1 LNSQRALK
9 STMKN
14 IFLALILIGLTPK
27 LYAQRP
33 QGGGPGNFTKLKIE
47 GAVIDK
53 ETQEPLEYATISLV
67 NERFPERI
75 QGGITDTKGK
85 FNLEVF
91 PGKYDVTVEYI
102 GFDKITLKDK
112 MIQSNVDL
120 GTFQLEIA
128 AEALEGVELVGERT
142 EVEIRLDKR
151 IYNVGKDIT
160 VRGGSVADVL
170 DNVPSVSVDVE
181 GNVALRGNENVRILI
196 NGKPSGLVGL
206 SGPQG
211 LRSLPAESIEKVEV
225 VTSPSA
231 RYEASGTAGILN
243 IILKKEELEGFNG
256 SFIVNGGLPTTYG
269 GNATLNW
276 RTKKMNI
283 FSTTSLRNSESRG
296 GGIFESENFNPVS
309 FVNEDRDYQRNRN
322 SVFFNLGAEYYFD
335 DKTSLVV
342 SGFVRKSNNESNNTT
357 EIDNLNSAG
366 VVIDQFGRYQFEEE
380 LDNSQQLTANF
391 TKKFDDKGH
400 ELIIEFQ
407 TEASGENES
416 DLAENTRTFN
426 QESDTTEDQ
435 KRTLLQMDYV
445 WPVNENTQFEL
456 GYRGDYSFQETDYN
470 VFDLLDSGRTV
481 NNQLTNFLGF
491 TQNVN
496 AAYTQFGQ
504 KIDKFSYLMG
514 LRMEKTHIEI
524 DQKTADI
531 YKEKDYLDWFPTLNF
546 SFEFTE
552 KENITLGY
560 SRRIRRPRSW
570 SLNPFR
576 SLTSLTF
583 FRQGNPD
590 LDPSYSNLFDFGY
603 LKRWDKF
610 TFNGSVYYQKATQ
623 VIERITESTG
633 AFVVVSEDPLIELP
647 EFRSTSVNIS
657 ENIRTG
663 TEFTLTYTPKR
674 KVRISGNFNIFN
686 SETIGS
692 YKGIALDRE
701 IVSWFARI
709 NSSFPLPFGINTQL
723 NGFYFGPRA
732 NAQTESKGV
741 VQFSGALNKP
751 MFNDKATLS
760 FRVSDILNSSRR
772 KSTTETA
779 DFRNYTEFQWRQP
792 SYIFTFTYRIN
803 ERKMDRRRNNR
814 GGQFDGG
821 GGEEP
826 EF

>member
-1 LNSQRALK
+1 
-9 STMKN
+9 MKN
-14 IFLALILIGLTPK
+14 KFFPLLFLGLISTLF
-27 LYAQRP
+27 AQRP
-33 QGGGPGNFTKLKIE
+33 QGGGPGNFSKLKLTGI
-47 GAVIDK
+47 VVDK
-53 ETQEPLEYATISLV
+53 ETQKPLEYTTISLI
-67 NERFPERI
+67 NKRFPERI
-75 QGGITDTKGK
+75 QGGITDAKGN

-91 PGKYDVTVEYI
+91 PGQYTISIEYI
-102 GFDKITLKDK
+102 GFDKINIENKVLRE
-112 MIQSNVDL
+112 NEDL
-120 GTFQLEIA
+120 GRIELEIA
-128 AEALEGVELVGERT
+128 AETLQEVELVGERT

-181 GNVALRGNENVRILI
+181 GNIALRGNENVRILI

-256 SFIVNGGLPTTYG
+256 SFILNGGFPTTYG

-276 RTKKMNI
+276 RTKKLNL

-296 GGIFESENFNPVS
+296 GGIFESENFNPVR
-309 FVNEDRDYQRNRN
+309 FVNEDRDYQRFRN
-322 SVFFNLGAEYYFD
+322 SIFFNLGAEYFFN
-335 DKTSLVV
+335 DKTSLTV

-357 EIDNLNSAG
+357 EIENLNASG
-366 VVIDQFGRYQFEEE
+366 LVIDRFGRYQFEEE
-380 LDNSQQLTANF
+380 VDNSQQFTANF

-407 TEASGENES
+407 TEASGEDES
-416 DLAENTRTFN
+416 DLAENTSTFN
-426 QESDTTEDQ
+426 QESETLEDQ
-435 KRTLLQMDYV
+435 SRTLLQMDYV

-456 GYRGDYSFQETDYN
+456 GYRGNFSTQETEYN
-470 VFDLLDSGRTV
+470 VFDLLESGRTPNV
-481 NNQLTNFLGF
+481 QLTNFLGF

-504 KIDKFSYLMG
+504 KIEQFSYLMG

-524 DQKTADI
+524 DQRTSNI
-531 YKEKDYLDWFPTLNF
+531 YKEKDYTDWFPTLNL
-546 SFEFTE
+546 SFEFSE

-583 FRQGNPD
+583 FREGNPD
-590 LDPSYSNLFDFGY
+590 LDPSYSNLYDLGY

-610 TFNGSVYYQKATQ
+610 TFIGSIYYQKATQ
-623 VIERITESTG
+623 VIERITEATG
-633 AFVVVSEDPLIELP
+633 ELVVVSEDPLVELP
-647 EFRSTSVNIS
+647 QFRSTSINLS
-657 ENIRTG
+657 ENARTG

-674 KVRISGNFNIFN
+674 RVRISGNFNIFN

-692 YKGIALDRE
+692 YKGVALDRE
-701 IVSWFARI
+701 IISWFARL
-709 NSSFPLPFGINTQL
+709 NSSFPIPFGINTQF

-741 VQFSGALNKP
+741 VTFSGALNKP
-751 MFNDKATLS
+751 LFNDKATLS
-760 FRVSDILNSSRR
+760 FRVSDILNSSKR

-792 SYIFTFTYRIN
+792 TYIFTFTYRIN

-814 GGQFDGG
+814 GQNFGDGD
-821 GGEEP
+821 EQP
-826 EF
+826 DF

>member
-1 LNSQRALK
+1 
-9 STMKN
+9 MKN
-14 IFLALILIGLTPK
+14 KFFALLFLGLISTLF
-27 LYAQRP
+27 AQRP
-33 QGGGPGNFTKLKIE
+33 QGGGPGNFSKLKLTGI
-47 GAVIDK
+47 VVDK
-53 ETQEPLEYATISLV
+53 ETQEPLEYATISLI
-67 NERFPERI
+67 NKRFPERI
-75 QGGITDTKGK
+75 QGGITDAKGN

-91 PGKYDVTVEYI
+91 PGQYTITIEYI
-102 GFDKITLKDK
+102 GFDKINIENKVLRE
-112 MIQSNVDL
+112 NEDL
-120 GTFQLEIA
+120 GRIELEIA
-128 AEALEGVELVGERT
+128 AETLQEVELVGERT

-181 GNVALRGNENVRILI
+181 GNIALRGNENVRILI

-256 SFIVNGGLPTTYG
+256 SFILNGGYPTTYG

-276 RTKKMNI
+276 RTKKLNL

-296 GGIFESENFNPVS
+296 GGIFESENFNPVR
-309 FVNEDRDYQRNRN
+309 FVNEDRDYQRFRN
-322 SVFFNLGAEYYFD
+322 SIFFNLGAEYFFN
-335 DKTSLVV
+335 DKTSLTV

-357 EIDNLNSAG
+357 EIENLNASG
-366 VVIDQFGRYQFEEE
+366 LVIDRFGRYQFEEE
-380 LDNSQQLTANF
+380 VDNSQQLSANF

-407 TEASGENES
+407 TEASEEDES
-416 DLAENTRTFN
+416 DLAENTSTFN
-426 QESDTTEDQ
+426 QESETLEDQ
-435 KRTLLQMDYV
+435 SRTLLQMDYV

-456 GYRGDYSFQETDYN
+456 GYRGDFSKQETEYN
-470 VFDLLDSGRTV
+470 VFDLLESGRTPNV
-481 NNQLTNFLGF
+481 QLTNFLGF

-504 KIDKFSYLMG
+504 KIEQFSYLMG
-514 LRMEKTHIEI
+514 MRMEKTHIEI
-524 DQKTADI
+524 DQRTSNI
-531 YKEKDYLDWFPTLNF
+531 YKEKDYTDWFPTLNL
-546 SFEFTE
+546 SFEFSE

-583 FRQGNPD
+583 FREGNPD
-590 LDPSYSNLFDFGY
+590 LDPSYSNLYDLGY

-610 TFNGSVYYQKATQ
+610 TFNGSIYYQKATQ
-623 VIERITESTG
+623 VIERITEATG
-633 AFVVVSEDPLIELP
+633 ELVVVSEDPLVELP
-647 EFRSTSVNIS
+647 QFRSTSINLS
-657 ENIRTG
+657 ENARTG

-674 KVRISGNFNIFN
+674 RVRISGNFNIFN

-692 YKGIALDRE
+692 YKGVALDRE
-701 IVSWFARI
+701 IISWFARL
-709 NSSFPLPFGINTQL
+709 NSSFPMPFGINTQF

-732 NAQTESKGV
+732 NAQTESKGIV
-741 VQFSGALNKP
+741 TFSGALNKP
-751 MFNDKATLS
+751 MLNDKATLS
-760 FRVSDILNSSRR
+760 FRVSDILNSSKR

-792 SYIFTFTYRIN
+792 TYIFTFTYRVN

-814 GGQFDGG
+814 GQNFGDGD
-821 GGEEP
+821 EQP
-826 EF
+826 DF

>member
-1 LNSQRALK
+1 MKRLIDVLFLFGLSISGFSQQ
-9 STMKN
+9 
-14 IFLALILIGLTPK
+14 P
-27 LYAQRP
+27 
-33 QGGGPGNFTKLKIE
+33 GGKKFKKIKIE
-47 GAVIDK
+47 GVVIDK
-53 ETQEPLEYATISLV
+53 QNQDPLEYTTISLL
-67 NERFPERI
+67 NDRSPDLI
-75 QGGITDTKGK
+75 QGGITDKNGK
-85 FNLEVF
+85 FIIEVF
-91 PGKYDVTVEYI
+91 PGKYNITLEYI
-102 GFDKITLKDK
+102 GFDKIILKDK
-112 MIQSNVDL
+112 VISIDEDF
-120 GTFQLEIA
+120 GIFELEIVT
-128 AEALEGVELVGERT
+128 ESLNEVELVGERT

-181 GNVALRGNENVRILI
+181 GNVALRGNQNVRILI

-243 IILKKEELEGFNG
+243 VILKKEELEGFNG
-256 SFIVNGGLPTTYG
+256 SFILNGGAPTIYG

-276 RTKKMNI
+276 RTKKLNI
-283 FSTTSLRNSESRG
+283 FSTTSLRDSESRG
-296 GGIFESENFNPVS
+296 GGYFESENFNPVR
-309 FVNEDRDYQRNRN
+309 FVNEDRDYQRNRK
-322 SVFFNLGAEYYFD
+322 SIFFNLGAEYYFND
-335 DKTSLVV
+335 DTSLTI
-342 SGFVRKSNNESNNTT
+342 SGFVRTSDNESNNNTK
-357 EIDNLNSAG
+357 IDNLNAAG
-366 VVIDQFGRYQFEEE
+366 VVVDQFGRYQFEEE
-380 LDNSQQLTANF
+380 IDNSQQFTTNF

-400 ELIIEFQ
+400 ELVIEFQ
-407 TEASGENES
+407 TESSEEDER
-416 DLAENTRTFN
+416 DLAENTSTFN
-426 QESDTTEDQ
+426 QESDTFEDQ
-435 KRTLLQMDYV
+435 SRTLLQMDYV
-445 WPVNENTQFEL
+445 WPVNENTQFEI
-456 GYRGDYSFQETDYN
+456 GYRGDFSLQETDYN
-470 VFDLLDSGRTV
+470 VFDLLNSGRTP
-481 NNQLTNFLGF
+481 NTELTNFLGF
-491 TQNVN
+491 TQNIN

-504 KIDKFSYLMG
+504 KINKFSYLMG

-524 DQKTADI
+524 DQKTANI
-531 YKEKDYLDWFPTLNF
+531 YREKDYTDWFPTLNF
-546 SFEFTE
+546 SFKFTE

-590 LDPSYSNLFDFGY
+590 LDPSYSNLFDLGY

-610 TFNGSVYYQKATQ
+610 TFNSSIYYQKATQ
-623 VIERITESTG
+623 VIERITETTG
-633 AFVVVSEDPLIELP
+633 ELVVVSVDPLVELP
-647 EFRSTSVNIS
+647 EFRSTTVNLS

-663 TEFTLTYTPKR
+663 TEFTLTYSPKR
-674 KVRISGNFNIFN
+674 RVRLSSNFNIFN

-692 YKGIALDRE
+692 YKGVSLNRE
-701 IVSWFARI
+701 IVSWFAQF
-709 NSSFPLPFGINTQL
+709 NSSFPLAFGINTQL

-741 VQFSGALNKP
+741 VRFSGALNKP

-760 FRVSDILNSSRR
+760 FRASDIFNSSRK

-779 DFRNYTEFQWRQP
+779 KFRNYTEFQWRQP

-803 ERKMDRRRNNR
+803 ERKMGKRRINR
-814 GGQFDGG
+814 RGSLNG

-826 EF
+826 DF

>member
-1 LNSQRALK
+1 
-9 STMKN
+9 MKN
-14 IFLALILIGLTPK
+14 KFFALLFLGLISTLF
-27 LYAQRP
+27 AQRP
-33 QGGGPGNFTKLKIE
+33 QGGPGNFSKLKLTGI
-47 GAVIDK
+47 VVDK
-53 ETQEPLEYATISLV
+53 ETQEPLEYATISLI
-67 NERFPERI
+67 NKRFPERI
-75 QGGITDTKGK
+75 QGGITDAKGN

-91 PGKYDVTVEYI
+91 PGQYTITIEYI
-102 GFDKITLKDK
+102 GFDKINIENKVLRE
-112 MIQSNVDL
+112 NEDL
-120 GTFQLEIA
+120 GRIELEIA
-128 AEALEGVELVGERT
+128 AETLQEVELVGERT

-181 GNVALRGNENVRILI
+181 GNIALRGNENVRILI

-256 SFIVNGGLPTTYG
+256 SFILNGGYPTTYG

-276 RTKKMNI
+276 RTKKLNL

-296 GGIFESENFNPVS
+296 GGIFESENFNPVR
-309 FVNEDRDYQRNRN
+309 FVNEDRDYQRFRN
-322 SVFFNLGAEYYFD
+322 SIFFNLGAEYFFN
-335 DKTSLVV
+335 DKTSLTV

-357 EIDNLNSAG
+357 EIENLNASG
-366 VVIDQFGRYQFEEE
+366 LVIDRFGRYQFEEE
-380 LDNSQQLTANF
+380 VDNSQQLSANF

-407 TEASGENES
+407 TEASEEDES
-416 DLAENTRTFN
+416 DLAENTSTFN
-426 QESDTTEDQ
+426 QESETLEDQ
-435 KRTLLQMDYV
+435 SRTLLQMDYV

-456 GYRGDYSFQETDYN
+456 GYRGDFSKQETEYN
-470 VFDLLDSGRTV
+470 VFDLLESGRTPNV
-481 NNQLTNFLGF
+481 QLTNFLGF

-504 KIDKFSYLMG
+504 KIEQFSYLMG
-514 LRMEKTHIEI
+514 MRMEKTHIEI
-524 DQKTADI
+524 DQRTSNI
-531 YKEKDYLDWFPTLNF
+531 YKEKDYTDWFPTLNL
-546 SFEFTE
+546 SFEFSE

-583 FRQGNPD
+583 FREGNPD
-590 LDPSYSNLFDFGY
+590 LDPSYSNLYDLGY

-610 TFNGSVYYQKATQ
+610 TFNGSIYYQKATQ
-623 VIERITESTG
+623 VIERITEATG
-633 AFVVVSEDPLIELP
+633 ELVVVSEDPLVELP
-647 EFRSTSVNIS
+647 QFRSTSINLS
-657 ENIRTG
+657 ENARTG

-674 KVRISGNFNIFN
+674 RVRISGNFNIFN

-692 YKGIALDRE
+692 YKGVALDRE
-701 IVSWFARI
+701 IISWFARL
-709 NSSFPLPFGINTQL
+709 NSSFPMPFGINTQF

-732 NAQTESKGV
+732 NAQTESKGIV
-741 VQFSGALNKP
+741 TFSGALNKP
-751 MFNDKATLS
+751 MLNDKATLS
-760 FRVSDILNSSRR
+760 FRVSDILNSSKR

-792 SYIFTFTYRIN
+792 TYIFTFTYRVN

-814 GGQFDGG
+814 GQNFGDGD
-821 GGEEP
+821 EQP
-826 EF
+826 DF

>member
-1 LNSQRALK
+1 
-9 STMKN
+9 MKN
-14 IFLALILIGLTPK
+14 KFFALLFLGLISTLF
-27 LYAQRP
+27 AQRP
-33 QGGGPGNFTKLKIE
+33 QGGGPGNFSKLKLTGI
-47 GAVIDK
+47 VVDK
-53 ETQEPLEYATISLV
+53 ETQEPLEYATISLI
-67 NERFPERI
+67 NKRFPERI
-75 QGGITDTKGK
+75 QGGITDAKGN

-91 PGKYDVTVEYI
+91 PGQYTITIEYI
-102 GFDKITLKDK
+102 GFDKINIENKVLRE
-112 MIQSNVDL
+112 NEDL
-120 GTFQLEIA
+120 GRIELEIA
-128 AEALEGVELVGERT
+128 AETLQEVELVGERT

-181 GNVALRGNENVRILI
+181 GNIALRGNENVRILI

-256 SFIVNGGLPTTYG
+256 SFNLNGGYPTTYG

-276 RTKKMNI
+276 RTKKLNL

-296 GGIFESENFNPVS
+296 GGIFESENFNPVR
-309 FVNEDRDYQRNRN
+309 FVNEDRDYQRFRN
-322 SVFFNLGAEYYFD
+322 SIFFNLGAEYFFN
-335 DKTSLVV
+335 DKTSLTV

-357 EIDNLNSAG
+357 EIENLNASG
-366 VVIDQFGRYQFEEE
+366 LVIDRFGRYQFEEE
-380 LDNSQQLTANF
+380 VDNSQQLSANF

-407 TEASGENES
+407 SEASGEDES
-416 DLAENTRTFN
+416 DLAENTSTFN
-426 QESDTTEDQ
+426 QESETLEDQ
-435 KRTLLQMDYV
+435 SRTLLQMDYV

-456 GYRGDYSFQETDYN
+456 GYRGDFSKQETEYN
-470 VFDLLDSGRTV
+470 VFDLLESGRTPNV
-481 NNQLTNFLGF
+481 QLTNFLGF

-496 AAYTQFGQ
+496 ATYTQFGQ
-504 KIDKFSYLMG
+504 KIEQFSYLMG
-514 LRMEKTHIEI
+514 MRMEKTHIEI
-524 DQKTADI
+524 DQRTSNI
-531 YKEKDYLDWFPTLNF
+531 YKEKDYTDWFPTLNL
-546 SFEFTE
+546 SFEFSE

-583 FRQGNPD
+583 FREGNPD
-590 LDPSYSNLFDFGY
+590 LDPSYSNLYDLGY

-610 TFNGSVYYQKATQ
+610 TFNGSIYYQKATQ
-623 VIERITESTG
+623 VIERITEATG
-633 AFVVVSEDPLIELP
+633 ELVVVSEDPLVELP
-647 EFRSTSVNIS
+647 QFRSTSINLS
-657 ENIRTG
+657 ENARTG

-674 KVRISGNFNIFN
+674 RVRISGNFNIFN

-692 YKGIALDRE
+692 YKGVALDRE
-701 IVSWFARI
+701 IISWFARL
-709 NSSFPLPFGINTQL
+709 NSSFPMPFGINTQF

-732 NAQTESKGV
+732 NAQTESKGIV
-741 VQFSGALNKP
+741 TFSGALNKP
-751 MFNDKATLS
+751 MLNDKATLS
-760 FRVSDILNSSRR
+760 FRVSDILNSSKR

-792 SYIFTFTYRIN
+792 TYIFTFTYRVN

-814 GGQFDGG
+814 GQNFGDGD
-821 GGEEP
+821 EQP
-826 EF
+826 DF

>member
-1 LNSQRALK
+1 
-9 STMKN
+9 MKKT
-14 IFLALILIGLTPK
+14 IYSLLLVGISLIT
-27 LYAQRP
+27 YAQRP
-33 QGGGPGNFTKLKIE
+33 GQGNFNKIKIE
-47 GAVIDK
+47 GKVLDK

-67 NERFPERI
+67 NERFPDRI
-75 QGGITDTKGK
+75 QGGITDVNGT

-91 PGKYDVTVEYI
+91 AGQYNITIEYI
-102 GFDKITLKDK
+102 GFDKIILKDQTLRESK
-112 MIQSNVDL
+112 KL
-120 GTFQLEIA
+120 GNFELEISA
-128 AEALEGVELVGERT
+128 QALNEVELVGERT

-181 GNVALRGNENVRILI
+181 GNIALRGNENVRILI

-256 SFIVNGGLPTTYG
+256 SFIVNGGFPTQYG

-276 RTKKMNI
+276 RTKKLNV
-283 FSTTSLRNSESRG
+283 FSTTSVRDSDSRG
-296 GGIFESENFNPVS
+296 GGIFESENFNPIR
-309 FVNEDRDYQRNRN
+309 FVNEDRDYERNRK
-322 SVFFNLGAEYYFD
+322 SIFFNLGAEYFFND
-335 DKTSLVV
+335 DTSLTV
-342 SGFVRKSNNESNNTT
+342 SGFVRRSNNESNNTT
-357 EIDNLNSAG
+357 EIENLNASG
-366 VVIDQFGRYQFEEE
+366 VIIDRFGRYQFEEE
-380 LDNSQQLTANF
+380 IDNSQQFTANF

-400 ELIIEFQ
+400 ELVIEFQ
-407 TEASGENES
+407 TETSGEDES
-416 DLAENTRTFN
+416 DLAENTSTFN
-426 QESDTTEDQ
+426 QESETTEEQ
-435 KRTLLQMDYV
+435 NRTLLQLDYV

-456 GYRGDYSFQETDYN
+456 GYRGNFSAQETDYS
-470 VFDLLDSGRTV
+470 VFDLLNTGRTP
-481 NNQLTNFLGF
+481 NTQLTNYLGF

-504 KIDKFSYLMG
+504 KLNKFSYLMG

-524 DQKTADI
+524 DQRTANI
-531 YKEKDYLDWFPTLNF
+531 YKEKDYTDWFPTLNL
-546 SFEFTE
+546 SYEFNE
-552 KENITLGY
+552 KENVTLGY
-560 SRRIRRPRSW
+560 SRRVRRPRSW

-590 LDPSYSNLFDFGY
+590 LDPSYSNLVDLGY

-623 VIERITESTG
+623 VIERITEATG
-633 AFVVVSEDPLIELP
+633 ELVVVSEDPLVELP
-647 EFRSTSVNIS
+647 QFRSTTVNLS
-657 ENIRTG
+657 ENARTG
-663 TEFTLTYTPKR
+663 TEFTLTYSPKR

-692 YKGIALDRE
+692 YNGVPLDRE
-701 IVSWFARI
+701 IVSWFARV

-723 NGFYFGPRA
+723 RGFYFGPRA
-732 NAQTESKGV
+732 NAQTESQGV
-741 VQFSGALNKP
+741 LTFSGALNKP
-751 MFNDKATLS
+751 LFNDKATLS

-792 SYIFTFTYRIN
+792 SYVFTFTYRIN
-803 ERKMDRRRNNR
+803 ERKNDRRRNSR
-814 GGQFDGG
+814 GGYDGG
-821 GGEEP
+821 GEDQAD
-826 EF
+826 F

>member
-1 LNSQRALK
+1 MQKIVCS
-9 STMKN
+9 
-14 IFLALILIGLTPK
+14 LILFGIGFTLH
-27 LYAQRP
+27 AQRP
-33 QGGGPGNFTKLKIE
+33 KTAEDGFKKIKIE
-47 GAVIDK
+47 GIVVDK
-53 ETQEPLEYATISLV
+53 ETQEPLEYATISLL
-67 NERFPERI
+67 NKRFPNRI
-75 QGGITDTKGK
+75 QGGITDTQGG
-85 FNLEVF
+85 FNLDVF
-91 PGKYDVTVEYI
+91 TGKYNVTIEYI
-102 GFDKITLKDK
+102 GFDKIILKDK
-112 MIQSNVDL
+112 VISTNENF
-120 GTFQLEIA
+120 GKFELEIS
-128 AEALEGVELVGERT
+128 AESLNEIELVGERT

-181 GNVALRGNENVRILI
+181 GNIALRGNENVRILI

-256 SFIVNGGLPTTYG
+256 SFIANGGFPTTYG

-296 GGIFESENFNPVS
+296 GGIFESENFNPVR
-309 FVNEDRDYQRNRN
+309 FVNEDRNYQRNRK
-322 SVFFNLGAEYYFD
+322 SIFFNLGAEYLFD
-335 DKTSLVV
+335 EKTSLTL
-342 SGFVRKSNNESNNTT
+342 SGFIRKSINESDNTT
-357 EIDNLNSAG
+357 EIDNLDASGQSIN
-366 VVIDQFGRYQFEEE
+366 QFGRYQSEEE
-380 LDNSQQLTANF
+380 IDNSKQFTANL
-391 TKKFDDKGH
+391 TKKFDQEGH

-407 TEASGENES
+407 TETSGEDES
-416 DLAENTRTFN
+416 DLAENTNIFD
-426 QESDTTEDQ
+426 QESESLENQ
-435 KRTLLQMDYV
+435 RRTLIQIDYV
-445 WPVNENTQFEL
+445 WPIDKNTQFEL
-456 GYRGDYSFQETDYN
+456 GYRGNFGFQETEYN
-470 VFDLLDSGRTV
+470 VFDLLNTGRIPNTR
-481 NNQLTNFLGF
+481 LTNFLGF

-496 AAYTQFGQ
+496 AAYTQFGR
-504 KIDKFSYLMG
+504 KINKFSYLMG

-524 DQKTADI
+524 DQRTSNI
-531 YKEKDYLDWFPTLNF
+531 YKEKDYTDWFPTLNF
-546 SFEFTE
+546 SYEFSE

-560 SRRIRRPRSW
+560 SRRVRRPRSW

-590 LDPSYSNLFDFGY
+590 LDPSYSNLLDFGY

-610 TFNGSVYYQKATQ
+610 TFNGSLYYQKATQ
-623 VIERITESTG
+623 VIERITEATG
-633 AFVVVSEDPLIELP
+633 EFVQVSENPFLELP
-647 EFRSTSVNIS
+647 EFRFTSINLS

-674 KVRISGNFNIFN
+674 KVRISSNFNIFN
-686 SETIGS
+686 SETIGT
-692 YKGIALDRE
+692 YRGIPLDRE
-701 IVSWFARI
+701 IVSWFARV
-709 NSSFPLPFGINTQL
+709 NSSFPLPLGINAQL
-723 NGFYFGPRA
+723 RGFYFGPRA
-732 NAQTESKGV
+732 NAQTESKGIIT
-741 VQFSGALNKP
+741 FSGALNKP
-751 MFNDKATLS
+751 MLKDKGTLS

-779 DFRNYTEFQWRQP
+779 DFKNYTEFQWRQP
-792 SYIFTFTYRIN
+792 TYVFTFTYRIN
-803 ERKMDRRRNNR
+803 ERKNDQKRNSR
-814 GGQFDGG
+814 GNNNGG
-821 GGEEP
+821 GDEEQ

>member
-1 LNSQRALK
+1 
-9 STMKN
+9 MKN
-14 IFLALILIGLTPK
+14 KFFALLFLGLISTLF
-27 LYAQRP
+27 AQRP
-33 QGGGPGNFTKLKIE
+33 QGGGPGNFSKLKLTGI
-47 GAVIDK
+47 VVDK
-53 ETQEPLEYATISLV
+53 ETQKPLEYTTISLI
-67 NERFPERI
+67 NKRFPERI
-75 QGGITDTKGK
+75 QGGITDAKGN

-91 PGKYDVTVEYI
+91 PGQYTISIEYI
-102 GFDKITLKDK
+102 GFDKINIENKVLRE
-112 MIQSNVDL
+112 NEDL
-120 GTFQLEIA
+120 GRIELEIA
-128 AEALEGVELVGERT
+128 AETLQEVELVGERT

-181 GNVALRGNENVRILI
+181 GNIALRGNENVRILI

-256 SFIVNGGLPTTYG
+256 SFILNGGFPTTYG

-276 RTKKMNI
+276 RTKKLNL

-296 GGIFESENFNPVS
+296 GGIFESENFNPVR
-309 FVNEDRDYQRNRN
+309 FVNEDRDYQRFRN
-322 SVFFNLGAEYYFD
+322 SIFFNLGAEYFFN
-335 DKTSLVV
+335 DKTSLTV

-357 EIDNLNSAG
+357 EIENLNASG
-366 VVIDQFGRYQFEEE
+366 LVIDRFGRYQFEEE
-380 LDNSQQLTANF
+380 VDNSQQFTANF

-407 TEASGENES
+407 TEASGEDES
-416 DLAENTRTFN
+416 DLAENTSTFN
-426 QESDTTEDQ
+426 QESETLEDQ
-435 KRTLLQMDYV
+435 SRTLLQMDYV

-456 GYRGDYSFQETDYN
+456 GYRGNFSTQETEYN
-470 VFDLLDSGRTV
+470 VFDLLESGRTPNV
-481 NNQLTNFLGF
+481 QLTNFLGF

-504 KIDKFSYLMG
+504 KIEQFSYLMG

-524 DQKTADI
+524 DQRTSNI
-531 YKEKDYLDWFPTLNF
+531 YKEKDYTDWFPTLNL
-546 SFEFTE
+546 SFEFSE

-576 SLTSLTF
+576 SLTSFTF
-583 FRQGNPD
+583 FREGNPD
-590 LDPSYSNLFDFGY
+590 LDPSYSNLYDLGY

-610 TFNGSVYYQKATQ
+610 TFNGSIYYQKATQ
-623 VIERITESTG
+623 VIERITEATG
-633 AFVVVSEDPLIELP
+633 ELVVVSEDPLVELP
-647 EFRSTSVNIS
+647 QFRSTSINLS
-657 ENIRTG
+657 ENARTG

-674 KVRISGNFNIFN
+674 RVRISGNFNIFN

-692 YKGIALDRE
+692 YKGVALDRE
-701 IVSWFARI
+701 IISWFARL
-709 NSSFPLPFGINTQL
+709 NSSFPIPFGINTQF

-741 VQFSGALNKP
+741 VTFSGALNKP
-751 MFNDKATLS
+751 LFNDKATLS
-760 FRVSDILNSSRR
+760 FRVSDILNSSKR

-792 SYIFTFTYRIN
+792 TYIFTFTYRIN

-814 GGQFDGG
+814 GQNFGDGD
-821 GGEEP
+821 EQP
-826 EF
+826 DF

>member
-1 LNSQRALK
+1 
-9 STMKN
+9 MKN
-14 IFLALILIGLTPK
+14 IFFALLFLGLISTLF
-27 LYAQRP
+27 AQRP
-33 QGGGPGNFTKLKIE
+33 QGGGPGNFSKLKLTGI
-47 GAVIDK
+47 VVDK
-53 ETQEPLEYATISLV
+53 ETQEPLEYATISLI
-67 NERFPERI
+67 NKRFPERI
-75 QGGITDTKGK
+75 QGGITDAKGN

-91 PGKYDVTVEYI
+91 PGQYTITIEYI
-102 GFDKITLKDK
+102 GFDKVNIENKVLRE
-112 MIQSNVDL
+112 NEDL
-120 GTFQLEIA
+120 GRIELEIA
-128 AEALEGVELVGERT
+128 AETLQEVELVGERT

-181 GNVALRGNENVRILI
+181 GNIALRGNENVRILI

-256 SFIVNGGLPTTYG
+256 SFILNGGFPTTYG

-276 RTKKMNI
+276 RTKKLNL

-296 GGIFESENFNPVS
+296 GGIFESENFNPVR
-309 FVNEDRDYQRNRN
+309 FVNEDRDYQRFRN
-322 SVFFNLGAEYYFD
+322 SIFFNLGAEYFFN
-335 DKTSLVV
+335 DKTSLTV

-357 EIDNLNSAG
+357 EIENLNASG
-366 VVIDQFGRYQFEEE
+366 LVIDRFGRYQFEEE
-380 LDNSQQLTANF
+380 VDNSQQLSANF

-407 TEASGENES
+407 TEASGEDES
-416 DLAENTRTFN
+416 DLAENTSTFN
-426 QESDTTEDQ
+426 QESETLEDQ
-435 KRTLLQMDYV
+435 SRTLLQMDYV

-456 GYRGDYSFQETDYN
+456 GYRGDFSTQETEYN
-470 VFDLLDSGRTV
+470 VFDLLESGRTPNV
-481 NNQLTNFLGF
+481 QLTNFLGF

-504 KIDKFSYLMG
+504 KIEQFSYLMG

-524 DQKTADI
+524 DQRTSNI
-531 YKEKDYLDWFPTLNF
+531 YKEKDYTDWFPTLNL
-546 SFEFTE
+546 SFEFSE

-583 FRQGNPD
+583 FREGNPD
-590 LDPSYSNLFDFGY
+590 LDPSYSNLYDLGY

-610 TFNGSVYYQKATQ
+610 TFNGSIYYQKATQ
-623 VIERITESTG
+623 VIERITEATG
-633 AFVVVSEDPLIELP
+633 ELVVVSEDPLVELP
-647 EFRSTSVNIS
+647 QFRSTSINLS
-657 ENIRTG
+657 ENARTG

-674 KVRISGNFNIFN
+674 RVRISGNFNIFN

-692 YKGIALDRE
+692 YKGVALDRE
-701 IVSWFARI
+701 IISWFARL
-709 NSSFPLPFGINTQL
+709 NSSFPMPFGINTQF

-741 VQFSGALNKP
+741 LTFSGALNKP
-751 MFNDKATLS
+751 LFNDKATLS
-760 FRVSDILNSSRR
+760 FRVSDILNSSKR

-779 DFRNYTEFQWRQP
+779 DFRHYTEFQWRQP
-792 SYIFTFTYRIN
+792 TYIFTF
-803 ERKMDRRRNNR
+803 
-814 GGQFDGG
+814 
-821 GGEEP
+821 
-826 EF
+826 

>member
-1 LNSQRALK
+1 
-9 STMKN
+9 MKN
-14 IFLALILIGLTPK
+14 KFFALLFLGLISTLF
-27 LYAQRP
+27 AQRP
-33 QGGGPGNFTKLKIE
+33 QGGGPGNFSKLKLTGI
-47 GAVIDK
+47 VVDK
-53 ETQEPLEYATISLV
+53 ETQEPLEYATISLI
-67 NERFPERI
+67 NKRFPERI
-75 QGGITDTKGK
+75 QGGITDAKGN

-91 PGKYDVTVEYI
+91 PGQYTISIEYI
-102 GFDKITLKDK
+102 GFDKINIENKVLRE
-112 MIQSNVDL
+112 NEDL
-120 GTFQLEIA
+120 GRIELEIA
-128 AEALEGVELVGERT
+128 AETLQEVELVGERT

-181 GNVALRGNENVRILI
+181 GNIALRGNENVRILI

-256 SFIVNGGLPTTYG
+256 SFILNGGFPTTYG

-276 RTKKMNI
+276 RTKKLNL

-296 GGIFESENFNPVS
+296 GGIFESENFNPVR
-309 FVNEDRDYQRNRN
+309 FVNEDRDYQRFRN
-322 SVFFNLGAEYYFD
+322 SIFFNLGAEYFFN
-335 DKTSLVV
+335 DKTSLTV

-357 EIDNLNSAG
+357 EIENLNASG
-366 VVIDQFGRYQFEEE
+366 LVIDRFGRYQFEEE
-380 LDNSQQLTANF
+380 VDNSQQFTANF

-407 TEASGENES
+407 TEASGEDES
-416 DLAENTRTFN
+416 DLAENTSTFN
-426 QESDTTEDQ
+426 QESETLEDQ
-435 KRTLLQMDYV
+435 SRTLLQMDYV

-456 GYRGDYSFQETDYN
+456 GYRGNFSTQETEYN
-470 VFDLLDSGRTV
+470 VFDLLESGRTPNV
-481 NNQLTNFLGF
+481 QLTNFLGF

-504 KIDKFSYLMG
+504 KIEQFSYLMG

-524 DQKTADI
+524 DQRTSNI
-531 YKEKDYLDWFPTLNF
+531 YKEKDYTDWFPTLNL
-546 SFEFTE
+546 SFEFSE

-583 FRQGNPD
+583 FREGNPD
-590 LDPSYSNLFDFGY
+590 LDPSYSNLYDLGY

-610 TFNGSVYYQKATQ
+610 TFNGSIYYQKATQ
-623 VIERITESTG
+623 VIERITEATG
-633 AFVVVSEDPLIELP
+633 ELVVVSEDPLVELP
-647 EFRSTSVNIS
+647 QFRSTSINLS
-657 ENIRTG
+657 ENARTG

-674 KVRISGNFNIFN
+674 RVRISGNFNIFN

-692 YKGIALDRE
+692 YKGVALDRE
-701 IVSWFARI
+701 IISWFARL
-709 NSSFPLPFGINTQL
+709 NSSFPIPFGINTQF

-741 VQFSGALNKP
+741 VTFSGALNKP
-751 MFNDKATLS
+751 LFNDKATLS
-760 FRVSDILNSSRR
+760 FRVSDILNSSKR

-779 DFRNYTEFQWRQP
+779 DFKNYTEFQWRQP
-792 SYIFTFTYRIN
+792 TYIFTFTYRIN

-814 GGQFDGG
+814 GQNFGDGD
-821 GGEEP
+821 EQP
-826 EF
+826 DF

>member
-1 LNSQRALK
+1 
-9 STMKN
+9 
-14 IFLALILIGLTPK
+14 
-27 LYAQRP
+27 
-33 QGGGPGNFTKLKIE
+33 
-47 GAVIDK
+47 DK
-53 ETQEPLEYATISLV
+53 ETQEPLEYATISLI
-67 NERFPERI
+67 NKRFPERI
-75 QGGITDTKGK
+75 QGGITDAKGN

-91 PGKYDVTVEYI
+91 PGQYTITIEYI
-102 GFDKITLKDK
+102 GFDKVNIENKVLRE
-112 MIQSNVDL
+112 NEDL
-120 GTFQLEIA
+120 GRIELEIA
-128 AEALEGVELVGERT
+128 AETLQEVELVGERT

-181 GNVALRGNENVRILI
+181 GNIALRGNENVRILI

-256 SFIVNGGLPTTYG
+256 SFILNGGFPTTYG

-276 RTKKMNI
+276 RTKKLNL

-296 GGIFESENFNPVS
+296 GGIFESENFNPVR
-309 FVNEDRDYQRNRN
+309 FVNEDRDYQRFRN
-322 SVFFNLGAEYYFD
+322 SIFFNLGAEYFFN
-335 DKTSLVV
+335 DKTSLTV

-357 EIDNLNSAG
+357 EIENLNASG
-366 VVIDQFGRYQFEEE
+366 LVIDRFGRYQFEEE
-380 LDNSQQLTANF
+380 VDNSQQLSANF

-407 TEASGENES
+407 TEASGEDES
-416 DLAENTRTFN
+416 DLAENTSTFN
-426 QESDTTEDQ
+426 QESETLEDQ
-435 KRTLLQMDYV
+435 SRTLLQMDYV

-456 GYRGDYSFQETDYN
+456 GYRGDFSTQETEYN
-470 VFDLLDSGRTV
+470 VFDLLESGRTP
-481 NNQLTNFLGF
+481 NIQLTNFLGF

-504 KIDKFSYLMG
+504 KIEQFSYLMG

-524 DQKTADI
+524 DQRTSNI
-531 YKEKDYLDWFPTLNF
+531 YKEKDYTDWFPTLNL
-546 SFEFTE
+546 SFEFSE
-552 KENITLGY
+552 KENVTLGY

-583 FRQGNPD
+583 FREGNPD
-590 LDPSYSNLFDFGY
+590 LDPSYSNLYDLGY

-610 TFNGSVYYQKATQ
+610 TFNGSIYYQKATQ
-623 VIERITESTG
+623 VIERITEATG
-633 AFVVVSEDPLIELP
+633 ELVVVSEDPLVELP
-647 EFRSTSVNIS
+647 QFRSTSINLS
-657 ENIRTG
+657 ENARTG
-663 TEFTLTYTPKR
+663 TEFTLTYSPKR
-674 KVRISGNFNIFN
+674 LVRISGNFNIFN

-692 YKGIALDRE
+692 YKGVALDRE
-701 IVSWFARI
+701 IISWFARL
-709 NSSFPLPFGINTQL
+709 NSSFPIPFGINTQF

-741 VQFSGALNKP
+741 VTFSGALNKP
-751 MFNDKATLS
+751 LFNDKATLS
-760 FRVSDILNSSRR
+760 FRVSDILNSSKR

-792 SYIFTFTYRIN
+792 TYIFTFTYRIN

-814 GGQFDGG
+814 GQNFGDGD
-821 GGEEP
+821 EQP
-826 EF
+826 DF

>member
-1 LNSQRALK
+1 MSNGFIKA
-9 STMKN
+9 MKN
-14 IFLALILIGLTPK
+14 YFILILGLLTTAVFAQQPQTNGRPPVKKIK
-27 LYAQRP
+27 LT
-33 QGGGPGNFTKLKIE
+33 GT
-47 GAVIDK
+47 VIDQ
-53 ETQEPLEYATISLV
+53 ETQEVLEYATISLV
-67 NERFPERI
+67 NERFPDRI
-75 QGGITDTKGK
+75 QGGITDSKGN
-85 FNLEVF
+85 FDLEIF
-91 PGKYDVTVEYI
+91 PGKYNVTIEYI
-102 GFDKITLKDK
+102 GFDKITFNGK
-112 MIQSNVDL
+112 IIAENTNL
-120 GTFQLEIA
+120 GSIFLDFNAETLDEIEII
-128 AEALEGVELVGERT
+128 AEKST
-142 EVEIRLDKR
+142 IEIRLDKK
-151 IYNVGKDIT
+151 IYNVGKDMT
-160 VRGGSVADVL
+160 VKGGTASDVL
-170 DNVPSVSVDVE
+170 GNVPSVTVDVE
-181 GNVALRGNENVRILI
+181 GNVSLRGNENVRILI

-243 IILKKEELEGFNG
+243 VILKKEELEGFNG
-256 SFIVNGGLPTTYG
+256 SFIVNGGFPTTYG

-276 RTKKMNI
+276 RTKKLNI
-283 FSTTSLRNSESRG
+283 FSTTSLRDSESRG

-552 KENITLGY
+552 TENITLGY

-647 EFRSTSVNIS
+647 EFRSTSINLS
-657 ENIRTG
+657 ENHRTG

-674 KVRISGNFNIFN
+674 RVRISGNFNLFN
-686 SETIGS
+686 SETVGT
-692 YKGIALDRE
+692 YNGTVLDRD
-701 IVSWFARI
+701 IVSWFARL

-821 GGEEP
+821 GGE
-826 EF
+826 